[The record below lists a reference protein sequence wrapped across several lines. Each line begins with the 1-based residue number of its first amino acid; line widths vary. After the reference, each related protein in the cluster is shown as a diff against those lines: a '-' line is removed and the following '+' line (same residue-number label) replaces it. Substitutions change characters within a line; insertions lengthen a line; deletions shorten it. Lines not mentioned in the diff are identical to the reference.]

1 MADKRVPFMKM
12 NGCGNDFIVV
22 DNRQG
27 ILDGFVLAE
36 FVKNVCARGTSL
48 GADGFMMLEASD
60 TADFTMRYFNA
71 DGSEGEMCGNGA
83 RCIARFASLVGA
95 AGDRMRFETLAGVY
109 QAQIDARSQTV
120 KVKFPDVA
128 LGDLVLSQPYEKAEP
143 APRYHYGFVGVPHS
157 VWFVDR
163 VAEIPDRQIVEWGRQ
178 IRYDVRRF
186 PQGANVNFL
195 EVLNRHALRIRT
207 YERGV
212 EAETLACGS
221 GSPAAAIVAGILD
234 MVDAA
239 SPVDVHTRGGVLRI
253 SFELTEDTATEVY
266 LEGNARLVARGELLP
281 EAWESSCWEN
291 A

>member
-1 MADKRVPFMKM
+1 MAEKRIPFMKM

-27 ILDGFVLAE
+27 IMDGFDLAE
-36 FVKNVCARGTSL
+36 FVRNVCARGQSV
-48 GADGFMMLEASD
+48 GADGFMMLENSA

-83 RCIARFASLVGA
+83 RCIARFATLVGA
-95 AGDRMRFETLAGVY
+95 AGERMRFETLAGMY
-109 QAQIDARSQTV
+109 EAQVDASTRTV

-128 LGDLVLSQPYEKAEP
+128 RNALKLNQPYEEAEP
-143 APRYHYGFVGVPHS
+143 AAHYHSGFVGVPHT
-157 VWFVDR
+157 VWFVGNLPD
-163 VAEIPDRQIVEWGRQ
+163 IPDRQIAEWGRR
-178 IRYDVRRF
+178 IRYDARRF
-186 PQGANVNFL
+186 PQGTNVNFA

-221 GSPAAAIVAGILD
+221 GSTAAAIVSAILG

-239 SPVDVHTRGGVLRI
+239 SPVDVHTRGGLLRI
-253 SFELTEDTATEVY
+253 SFRLTEDAATEVY
-266 LEGNARLVARGELLP
+266 LEGNAKLVAKGELLP
-281 EAWESSCWEN
+281 EAWK
-291 A
+291 